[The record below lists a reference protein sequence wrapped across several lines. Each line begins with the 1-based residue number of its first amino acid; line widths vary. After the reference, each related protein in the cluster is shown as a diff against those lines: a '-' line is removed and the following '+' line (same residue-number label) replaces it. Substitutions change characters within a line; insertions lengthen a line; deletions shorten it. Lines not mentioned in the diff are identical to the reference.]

1 MKIQSVIDTI
11 ITVTKRDNVGLIVAT
26 KCYCGKFAICKNFVD
41 DCRIGY
47 FPVGSVVE
55 VILVHGSV

>member
-11 ITVTKRDNVGLIVAT
+11 ITVTKRDYVGFIVAA
-26 KCYCGKFAICKNFVD
+26 KCDCGKFAICKYFVD

-55 VILVHGSV
+55 VILVHVSV